1 MMTFFVMELDK
12 IITLHKMELS
22 PNKTLLENNKSF
34 NKDVSK
40 KVLGGEMI
48 NRGITGSR
56 INKDQAKYNKIFQK
70 LEQEK
75 SSDFWKSESVN
86 EVQKD
91 YIQIY
96 EDNVKFFFSG
106 FFLTIIIIFIL
117 IIFRNEDFI
126 SDGYQTVFCSNE

>member
-12 IITLHKMELS
+12 IINLHKMELS
-22 PNKTLLENNKSF
+22 PNSSLLNNKSF
-34 NKDVSK
+34 NKDASK
-40 KVLGGEMI
+40 KVLGGEI
-48 NRGITGSR
+48 KNGGITGNR
-56 INKDQAKYNKIFQK
+56 INKEQIKYNKIFQK
-70 LEQEK
+70 LKQEK
-75 SSDFWKSESVN
+75 SSDFWKSKSIN

-106 FFLTIIIIFIL
+106 FFLTVIIIFIL

-126 SDGYQTVFCSNE
+126 SDRYQNIFCSNE